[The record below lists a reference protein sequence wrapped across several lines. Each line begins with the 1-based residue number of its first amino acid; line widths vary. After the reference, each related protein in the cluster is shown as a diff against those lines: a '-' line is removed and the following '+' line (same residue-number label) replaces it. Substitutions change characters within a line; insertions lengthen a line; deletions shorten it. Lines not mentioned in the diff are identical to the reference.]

1 MWKNIVFSL
10 GDVELLFKVSSVS
23 LQELSTVYMTVLF
36 VIRFP
41 LPLPTVWEESSA
53 FHNDH

>member
-10 GDVELLFKVSSVS
+10 GDVEQVFKVSSVS
-23 LQELSTVYMTVLF
+23 LQELTTVHMTVLF

-41 LPLPTVWEESSA
+41 LPLLTVWEESSA
-53 FHNDH
+53 CHTGH

>member
-10 GDVELLFKVSSVS
+10 GDVELVFKVSSVS
-23 LQELSTVYMTVLF
+23 LQELTTVHMTVLF

-41 LPLPTVWEESSA
+41 LPLLTVWEESSA
-53 FHNDH
+53 CHTGH

>member
-41 LPLPTVWEESSA
+41 LPTVWEESSA